1 MASPHRQQGAV
12 AEAAVI
18 GKPHELKGESIK
30 GFLIIRQGENH
41 SENLITD
48 IKLHVRRELGALAVP
63 DELEIVD
70 SLPKTRSGKIM
81 RRVLK
86 AQELGMDIGD
96 ISTLED

>member
-1 MASPHRQQGAV
+1 MVSHPAV

-18 GKPHELKGESIK
+18 GKPHEFKGESIK
-30 GFLIIRQGENH
+30 GFLIIIQGENH
-41 SENLITD
+41 SENMIQD
-48 IKLHVRRELGALAVP
+48 IKLHVRRELGSLAVP

-70 SLPKTRSGKIM
+70 SLPKMRSGKIM

-86 AQELGMDIGD
+86 AQELGMEIGD